1 MVGQK
6 AALLNSSWYDKS
18 VWAGKSFNKK
28 TPEQYSDSIVII
40 DDDFRIFDSPE
51 QSFCDYILFLLYA
64 SNYGYGGI
72 PKYGKEVVGIKDPE

>member
-6 AALLNSSWYDKS
+6 AALLNSSWFDKS
-18 VWAGKSFNKK
+18 VWGGKSFNKK

-64 SNYGYGGI
+64 SNYGYGGT